1 MRNCEDPPPVFPT
14 ANQSSGAKQTLLSFD
29 KLANS
34 VDRPPFPVT
43 KASTPATNCVAL
55 VQRPSGLDSSGS
67 SVSDPCSDA
76 QSPDS
81 MRRRS
86 SGSTE
91 EDPTDAGVLADVPP
105 FDDDERDHSLTTS
118 KFDVTRHS
126 DTLDRRKVEK
136 ALSAAPLTQD
146 AWTAEPGTYGDL
158 RRREYPLDHKLR
170 LTLEGKMSE
179 QKDWRR
185 SRIRSPWRGSI
196 ATTVVTALS
205 VLFLYC
211 VVRSVLTR
219 QRDPKGC
226 NMSYMSPMFAKLSDF
241 DTEHTRFASKYS
253 LYLYRE
259 EGIDEDTMV
268 GEYSA
273 RTRKRK

>member
-1 MRNCEDPPPVFPT
+1 
-14 ANQSSGAKQTLLSFD
+14 
-29 KLANS
+29 
-34 VDRPPFPVT
+34 
-43 KASTPATNCVAL
+43 
-55 VQRPSGLDSSGS
+55 
-67 SVSDPCSDA
+67 
-76 QSPDS
+76 

-91 EDPTDAGVLADVPP
+91 EALADEAVPAEAAAL
-105 FDDDERDHSLTTS
+105 DSDERERSFTTS

-136 ALSAAPLTQD
+136 ALSATPLTQH
-146 AWTAEPGTYGDL
+146 AWSAEPDTYGDV
-158 RRREYPLDHKLR
+158 RTSEYALNPKSQS
-170 LTLEGKMSE
+170 TLETKMPE

-185 SRIRSPWRGSI
+185 SRIRSPWRGSLL
-196 ATTVVTALS
+196 TTAVTALS

-211 VVRSVLTR
+211 MVRSVLTR

-226 NMSYMSPMFAKLSDF
+226 NMSYMSPIFVKMSDF

-259 EGIDEDTMV
+259 EGIDEDMMV
-268 GEYSA
+268 REQFPGG
-273 RTRKRK
+273 RKPK

>member
-1 MRNCEDPPPVFPT
+1 
-14 ANQSSGAKQTLLSFD
+14 
-29 KLANS
+29 
-34 VDRPPFPVT
+34 
-43 KASTPATNCVAL
+43 
-55 VQRPSGLDSSGS
+55 
-67 SVSDPCSDA
+67 
-76 QSPDS
+76 

-91 EDPTDAGVLADVPP
+91 EDSTDEAVLAELAPV
-105 FDDDERDHSLTTS
+105 DDDERDRSFTTS

-136 ALSAAPLTQD
+136 ALSTVPLTQH
-146 AWTAEPGTYGDL
+146 AWSTEPDSYGDVRNL
-158 RRREYPLDHKLR
+158 EYPLNAKSQS
-170 LTLEGKMSE
+170 TLEGKMAE
-179 QKDWRR
+179 HKDWRR
-185 SRIRSPWRGSI
+185 SRIRSPWRGSVL
-196 ATTVVTALS
+196 TTVVTVLS
-205 VLFLYC
+205 VLFFYC
-211 VVRSVLTR
+211 MVRSVLTR

-268 GEYSA
+268 RQQSTCGV
-273 RTRKRK
+273 KQG